1 MPGFTARAFFVPL
14 GALVKIFGFTRS
26 FAPLAWARLKRSP
39 VEQLIL
45 SGTPAVRR
53 FVVKSLF

>member
-14 GALVKIFGFTRS
+14 RALVEIFGFTRS
-26 FAPLAWARLKRSP
+26 LARPLWARLKRSP